1 MAKPQPKRRRKSR
14 QEIAEE
20 LERIQMEADR
30 YFDNSKDDDDQSVS
44 KTDSIN
50 FDGLSPKEKEKLLQE
65 IPIPVKI
72 AGAWQEF
79 VIKSGENIK
88 QMQEEMHA
96 NYLKRMERLRAQKN
110 VRQHRRLERIKR
122 REARVEARYQ
132 RKLQEFEEANKK
144 LNENMISMQQALY
157 NKKAENRDKFYQNY
171 NQSQERRDRMSIK
184 RQRNW
189 EGIMKGISRWGWR
202 QQMKIVLIIIPLI
215 IVFIIVFL
223 LVRPLL
229 AV

>member
-1 MAKPQPKRRRKSR
+1 MYEVRLMAKPQPKRRRKSR

-96 NYLKRMERLRAQKN
+96 NYLKRMDRLRKQKN
-110 VRQHRRLERIKR
+110 VRQHRRLERIQK

-132 RKLQEFEEANKK
+132 KKLQEFEESNKK
-144 LNENMISMQQALY
+144 LN
-157 NKKAENRDKFYQNY
+157 
-171 NQSQERRDRMSIK
+171 DRMSIK

-189 EGIMKGISRWGWR
+189 EGVMRGISRWGWR

-215 IVFIIVFL
+215 IMFIIVFL

>member
-96 NYLKRMERLRAQKN
+96 NYLKRMDRLRKQKN
-110 VRQHRRLERIKR
+110 VRQHRRLERIQK

-132 RKLQEFEEANKK
+132 KKLQEFEESNKK
-144 LNENMISMQQALY
+144 LN
-157 NKKAENRDKFYQNY
+157 
-171 NQSQERRDRMSIK
+171 DRMSIK

-189 EGIMKGISRWGWR
+189 EGVMRGISRWGWR

-215 IVFIIVFL
+215 IMFIIVFL